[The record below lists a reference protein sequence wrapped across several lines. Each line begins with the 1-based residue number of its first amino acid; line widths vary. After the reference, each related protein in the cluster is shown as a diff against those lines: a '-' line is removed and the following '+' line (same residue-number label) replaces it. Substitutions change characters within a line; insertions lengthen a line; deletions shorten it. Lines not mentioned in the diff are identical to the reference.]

1 MSHSA
6 TYPDASLQ
14 ASPEGSPTP
23 TAMSRIHTTASPRPE
38 EVSMS
43 GALADAS
50 PRPIPP
56 GDEMAGPAAY
66 DTRPPPS
73 PYDRPPPSDFEHR
86 PPPSSFDHRPPPS
99 SFDNRPPP
107 SPYTTGA
114 DPFRPQRASH
124 QNDLLAPPP
133 PMTPMLSTPAPDL
146 KTARATSHAAVR
158 ELVDLMRRREGA
170 PPGSTIS
177 VDIDAKIR
185 AQGAVVLGDL
195 RMLRGELKE
204 VARGREGHRWRKWI
218 IGGAV

>member
-1 MSHSA
+1 
-6 TYPDASLQ
+6 
-14 ASPEGSPTP
+14 
-23 TAMSRIHTTASPRPE
+23 MSRIQTTHSPRPDE
-38 EVSMS
+38 FSMS

-50 PRPIPP
+50 PQPMPP
-56 GDEMAGPAAY
+56 GTETMAGPAAY

-73 PYDRPPPSDFEHR
+73 PYDRPPPS
-86 PPPSSFDHRPPPS
+86 SFDNRPPPS

-107 SPYTTGA
+107 SSFDNRPAPSPYTGT
-114 DPFRPQRASH
+114 DPFRPQRASQH
-124 QNDLLAPPP
+124 PSDLLAPPP

-146 KTARATSHAAVR
+146 KTARVTSHAAVR
-158 ELVDLMRRREGA
+158 ELLDLVKRREGA

-177 VDIDAKIR
+177 ADIDFKIR